1 MAAMKSRGP
10 IALQAQPSAT
20 HHSVTRALTALE
32 TIAASHRALS
42 LSELAE
48 QLDAPKSSLHSI
60 LHALA
65 ARGYLE
71 IDAGRNYRLG
81 VRTME
86 IGSSYLSQ
94 VTPLTVAHPELVK
107 LSHELHMTAHFAVL
121 DGAEVLYLAKEDA
134 PAIGIRLASSV
145 GTRLPAH
152 LTAVGKAILASVGTA
167 GVALNLK
174 QVGSSGRAMTAQ
186 AFSRE
191 LAQIRM
197 QRYAVDEGETMSAVR
212 CVAAPMFEANGRCC
226 GAIGVSYL
234 REGGPARKLVADAIV
249 RAAARASQ
257 QLGAPASV
265 A

>member
-1 MAAMKSRGP
+1 MAARQSRSP
-10 IALQAQPSAT
+10 ISLPAQHSAT
-20 HHSVTRALTALE
+20 HNSVTRAFVALE

-42 LSELAE
+42 LSELA
-48 QLDAPKSSLHSI
+48 LLLGAPKSSLHSI
-60 LHALA
+60 LHTLA

-71 IDAGRNYRLG
+71 IDAERNYRLG

-94 VTPLTVAHPELVK
+94 ITPLNVAHPELVK

-121 DGAEVLYLAKEDA
+121 DGSEVLYLAKEDA

-152 LTAVGKAILASVGTA
+152 LTAVGKAILAN
-167 GVALNLK
+167 VASNAVDLK
-174 QVGSSGRAMTAQ
+174 QVGSSGRPMTAQ
-186 AFSRE
+186 AFNKE
-191 LAQIRM
+191 LARVRM
-197 QRYAVDEGETMSAVR
+197 QRYAVDEGETVAAVR
-212 CVAAPMFEANGRCC
+212 CVAAPVFEANGRCC

-234 REGGPARKLVADAIV
+234 RVGGPPRKLVADMVV

>member
-1 MAAMKSRGP
+1 MAARTSRGP
-10 IALQAQPSAT
+10 ISLPAQPAT
-20 HHSVTRALTALE
+20 HNSVTRALVALE
-32 TIAASHRALS
+32 TIAASNRALS
-42 LSELAE
+42 LSELGE
-48 QLDAPKSSLHSI
+48 LLDAPKSSLHSI

-71 IDAGRNYRLG
+71 IDAARNYRLG

-94 VTPLTVAHPELVK
+94 ITPLNVAHPELVK

-152 LTAVGKAILASVGTA
+152 LTAVGKAILANIAATA
-167 GVALNLK
+167 VTVNLQ
-174 QVGSSGRAMTAQ
+174 QVGSSGKPLSAQ
-186 AFSRE
+186 AFNRE
-191 LAQIRM
+191 LGRIRM
-197 QRYAVDEGETMSAVR
+197 QRYAVDEGETISAVR
-212 CVAAPMFEANGRCC
+212 CVAAPMFESNGRCC

-234 REGGPARKLVADAIV
+234 REGGPARKLVADAV
-249 RAAARASQ
+249 LRAAARASQ